1 MQIAYMELTLHLPF
15 VHSLKDKRSELKS
28 LKAKAANRFPISI
41 AEADEQDTHRQAV
54 LAVAF
59 LCANTAQGDAMM
71 EQILEDAAMVQKI
84 CGVCPKIGIE
94 TQVADLDAGMEL
106 GLSMT
111 VEEMRQ
117 RGNPVHAAT
126 LTALE
131 ELKGRRE

>member
-1 MQIAYMELTLHLPF
+1 MQIAYMELTLYLPF

-71 EQILEDAAMVQKI
+71 EQILSFVEAN
-84 CGVCPKIGIE
+84 
-94 TQVADLDAGMEL
+94 TQGEVIHVL
-106 GLSMT
+106 
-111 VEEMRQ
+111 
-117 RGNPVHAAT
+117 
-126 LTALE
+126 
-131 ELKGRRE
+131 REYR